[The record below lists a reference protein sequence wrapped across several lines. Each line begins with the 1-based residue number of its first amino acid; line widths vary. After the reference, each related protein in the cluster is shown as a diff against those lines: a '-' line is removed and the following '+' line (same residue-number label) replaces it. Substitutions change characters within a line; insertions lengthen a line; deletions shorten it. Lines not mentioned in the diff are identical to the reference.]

1 MTISLGGL
9 NFRYAKVCILG
20 SRDKAGQRKSYRFN
34 RNIFRPGYRMC
45 IISKI
50 NLHSGHA
57 LPDKSSIVR
66 LSNDGPIY
74 IAECLSS
81 VVMVVGY
88 RV

>member
-1 MTISLGGL
+1 
-9 NFRYAKVCILG
+9 
-20 SRDKAGQRKSYRFN
+20 
-34 RNIFRPGYRMC
+34 MC

-57 LPDKSSIVR
+57 LPAESSIVR